1 MIRQDLH
8 CKERVD
14 ITPIN
19 MIYEPLFDEN
29 IPVPCF
35 FTDQIHLAYKSY
47 VRRFEKGKST
57 FQIVLLISVITV
69 KMFLLRTM
77 KL

>member
-47 VRRFEKGKST
+47 VRRFEKGKEHFSDR
-57 FQIVLLISVITV
+57 VVN
-69 KMFLLRTM
+69 
-77 KL
+77 

>member
-1 MIRQDLH
+1 MIRQDLD

-19 MIYEPLFDEN
+19 MVYEPIFDEN

-47 VRRFEKGKST
+47 VGRFEKGKEHFSDC
-57 FQIVLLISVITV
+57 VVN
-69 KMFLLRTM
+69 
-77 KL
+77 